1 MIGSQLSDVQ
11 STINVEGQDMTVSD
25 YIDSTYGFTQAS
37 IWYSALVLV
46 GFCIGFWFVVAGALG
61 FCTPLSP
68 ELTCLV

>member
-11 STINVEGQDMTVSD
+11 TTINVEGQDMTVSD

-61 FCTPLSP
+61 FPHHYHQS
-68 ELTCLV
+68 